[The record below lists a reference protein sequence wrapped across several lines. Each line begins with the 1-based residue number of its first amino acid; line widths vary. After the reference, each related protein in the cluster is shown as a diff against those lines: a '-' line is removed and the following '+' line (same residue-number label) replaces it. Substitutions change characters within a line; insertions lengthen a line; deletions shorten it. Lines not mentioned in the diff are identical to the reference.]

1 MTGTRAAATG
11 WQFACVALALCV
23 AAAGD
28 AAARDLGTH
37 GATFMIEEPDMRAAM
52 IAEMLAQDL
61 DAAERRHRENLDR
74 ALYDRA
80 PIEVP
85 PVSETRTESHD
96 LSITLT
102 RDVYAPVRQPDG
114 RWRQQ
119 AIARAGQR
127 INPMDSPIPK
137 PALLFVDARDPEQ
150 LRFMDA
156 ALAYDP
162 ATIVPIITAG
172 VAPELAATRQR
183 PVYYASEHQLRRLRV
198 AAVPAL
204 VQAGSGDSKGLVLN
218 TYFAMPAGKA
228 DVQAVWTP
236 LAKIALDN
244 LRALQ

>member
-1 MTGTRAAATG
+1 MTGARGAAPG
-11 WQFACVALALCV
+11 WWHACAGLAVCVGMAGGV
-23 AAAGD
+23 AAK
-28 AAARDLGTH
+28 DLGTH
-37 GATFMIEEPDMRAAM
+37 GATFEIEEPDMRAAM

-61 DAAERRHRENLDR
+61 EAAERKHRENLDR
-74 ALYDRA
+74 ALYERA

-85 PVSETRTESHD
+85 PVSETRTETHD

-127 INPMDSPIPK
+127 INPMDSPTPK
-137 PALLFVDARDPEQ
+137 PALLFVDARSAEQ

-183 PVYYASEHQLRRLRV
+183 PVFYASEHQLKRLRV
-198 AAVPAL
+198 TAVPAL
-204 VQAGSGDSKGLVLN
+204 VQAGAGAAKGLVQN
-218 TYFAMPAGKA
+218 TYFAMPAGRE
-228 DVQAVWTP
+228 DVQAVWKP
-236 LAKIALDN
+236 LAAISLDN
-244 LRALQ
+244 IKALQ